1 MYLGYRERR
10 PTTGYA
16 SERTEQRPTCR
27 RRPSYAPFLNLVA
40 EMDDPKDDDD
50 RMLRAIE
57 RVRALPAILLV
68 VAVIAG
74 IAAVLLWV
82 GIAK

>member
-1 MYLGYRERR
+1 
-10 PTTGYA
+10 
-16 SERTEQRPTCR
+16 
-27 RRPSYAPFLNLVA
+27 
-40 EMDDPKDDDD
+40 MDDPKDDDD